1 MLISLSMLKR
11 LISPFS
17 KLLIRG
23 CVSLKNS
30 AASAMLDCPP
40 QRRYAPRQRK
50 RVFTLATPAD
60 QKPFYRGYFRVL
72 SIRTDSLSCTVTA
85 SSTSVA
91 ATVLSELLLDR

>member
-17 KLLIRG
+17 KLLVRD

-30 AASAMLDCPP
+30 AARRCLTARRNGDTPP
-40 QRRYAPRQRK
+40 VREKGCLPSPHR
-50 RVFTLATPAD
+50 AT

>member
-23 CVSLKNS
+23 CVSLTNS
-30 AASAMLDCPP
+30 AASTMLDCPP
-40 QRRYAPRQRK
+40 ERRYASRQRK

-60 QKPFYRGYFRVL
+60 PEALLPGYFRVL
-72 SIRTDSLSCTVTA
+72 STRTDSLSCTVTA